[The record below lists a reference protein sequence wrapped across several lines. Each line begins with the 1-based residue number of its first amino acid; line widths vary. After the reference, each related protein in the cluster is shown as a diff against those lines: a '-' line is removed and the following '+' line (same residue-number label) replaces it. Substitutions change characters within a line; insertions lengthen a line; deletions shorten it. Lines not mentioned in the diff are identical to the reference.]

1 MKTNAKGIKWSFMV
15 GLDDPVGLFQP
26 QQFYDSMILSK
37 KRKLM
42 DRWSKTMEFNV
53 NQDKTTNG
61 TAMLRDGSCGTVN
74 KRCK

>member
-1 MKTNAKGIKWSFMV
+1 MQRELKECYKI
-15 GLDDPVGLFQP
+15 
-26 QQFYDSMILSK
+26 SK

-53 NQDKTTNG
+53 NQDKATNG

>member
-1 MKTNAKGIKWSFMV
+1 MV
-15 GLDDPVGLFQP
+15 RLWLDLIVKVFSNLK
-26 QQFYDSMILSK
+26 QFYDSMILSK